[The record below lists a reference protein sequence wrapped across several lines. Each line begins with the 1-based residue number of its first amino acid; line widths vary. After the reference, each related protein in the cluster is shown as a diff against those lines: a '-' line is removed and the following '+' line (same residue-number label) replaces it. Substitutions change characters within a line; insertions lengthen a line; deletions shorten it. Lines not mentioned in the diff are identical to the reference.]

1 MKLTNLYNYEG
12 GQSFHINS
20 YTNLANTP
28 AISNVINNEDWLEK
42 FLEPGIYDSA
52 KENRAYLR
60 LTEQLGLA
68 DLSSEN
74 LVEVTLQTQ
83 IKDEPVIQISFNTSA
98 QRQMKFT
105 IKINYI
111 FRRINSYWQSNIDKS
126 LVLFKRIFAGQ
137 SYGKIALDFGVKVS
151 TLKSLITDFR
161 KLWQL
166 YKAHLIYKNNLRKLT
181 SQHFEFI
188 KSFLI

>member
-12 GQSFHINS
+12 GQSFLLNS

-28 AISNVINNEDWLEK
+28 VISNVINNEDWLEK

-83 IKDEPVIQISFNTSA
+83 IKDEPVIQISSNTSA

-111 FRRINSYWQSNIDKS
+111 FRRINSYCPSNIDKS
-126 LVLFKRIFAGQ
+126 LVLFKRIFALQ

-166 YKAHLIYKNNLRKLT
+166 YKVHLIYKNNLRKLT
-181 SQHFEFI
+181 SHHFEFI

>member
-28 AISNVINNEDWLEK
+28 VISNVINNEDWLEK
-42 FLEPGIYDSA
+42 FLEPRIFDSA

-83 IKDEPVIQISFNTSA
+83 IKDEPVIQISSNTSA
-98 QRQMKFT
+98 SRQMKFT

-111 FRRINSYWQSNIDKS
+111 FRRINSYWPSNIDKS

-137 SYGKIALDFGVKVS
+137 SDGKIALDFGVKVS
-151 TLKSLITDFR
+151 PLKSLITDFR

-181 SQHFEFI
+181 YQHFEFI